1 MTPSQVIEYLKEILG
16 EQDSEIIE
24 DTLLLGGSSSVD
36 SMSLVQLCLKLE
48 EAALTRGF
56 SFDWTS
62 EKAMSSM
69 NSVFRT
75 PRSISNEF
83 NTQLTNSQKNI

>member
-1 MTPSQVIEYLKEILG
+1 MTPSQVIEYLREILE
-16 EQDSEIIE
+16 EQDAELAE

-36 SMSLVQLCLKLE
+36 SMSLVQLCLMLE
-48 EAALTRGF
+48 EAALAQGF

-83 NTQLTNSQKNI
+83 NTQFTSSQQTS

>member
-1 MTPSQVIEYLKEILG
+1 MIFMEPSQIISIIKEVAPDASVDLETVLI
-16 EQDSEIIE
+16 
-24 DTLLLGGSSSVD
+24 GGALD

-48 EAALTRGF
+48 DLALEEGF

-69 NSVFRT
+69 NSVFLT
-75 PRSISNEF
+75 PATICAEYVR
-83 NTQLTNSQKNI
+83 QQAL

>member
-1 MTPSQVIEYLKEILG
+1 MTPSQVIKYLKEILD
-16 EQDSEIIE
+16 EQDAEFAE
-24 DTLLLGGSSSVD
+24 DTLLVGSSSSID
-36 SMSLVQLCLKLE
+36 SMSLVQLCLRLE
-48 EAALTRGF
+48 EAALTQGF
-56 SFDWTS
+56 SFDWAS

-83 NTQLTNSQKNI
+83 NTQLTNSQRNP

>member
-1 MTPSQVIEYLKEILG
+1 MHPLQVIEFLKEILE
-16 EQDSEIIE
+16 EQPSELTE
-24 DTLLLGGSSSVD
+24 ESTLIGGNTSID

-48 EAALTRGF
+48 ESAIDNGF
-56 SFDWTS
+56 VFDWTS

-75 PRSISNEF
+75 PRSISDEF
-83 NTQLTNSQKNI
+83 NSQMNRAKLSS